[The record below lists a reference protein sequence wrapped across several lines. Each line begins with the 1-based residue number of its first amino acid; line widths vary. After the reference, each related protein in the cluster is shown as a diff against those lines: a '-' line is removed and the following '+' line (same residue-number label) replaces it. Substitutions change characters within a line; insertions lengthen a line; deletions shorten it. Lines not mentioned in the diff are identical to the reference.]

1 MINKNKT
8 KLIFIKLFLIFFLN
22 NVAIGSMNSFIVLK
36 VNNEIITNLD
46 IKKEYN
52 YLTALNNELKNL
64 DEGSIINLAKKS
76 LIRETIK
83 KNELEKYY
91 EFDHTRDYL
100 DKILKKFYLR
110 LNLNN
115 VNEFENY
122 LKDFNI
128 TLISVKKKIEIEVLW
143 NDLIFKKYKKQI
155 DINKDKLK
163 KKIIDQGIQNNEK
176 TKYELSEI
184 VFQVDK
190 KKKLKEII
198 KEIKESILSK
208 GFKNTANIY
217 SISDTSKF
225 GGQIGWVSEEQLSA
239 LIIDEVRKLNIGEI
253 TDPINIPGG
262 FLILKLENIKTE
274 KIEIDFD
281 QKLQNLI
288 AFETDR
294 QLNQFSAIY
303 FNKLKINTKISEK

>member
-110 LNLNN
+110 LNL
-115 VNEFENY
+115 
-122 LKDFNI
+122 
-128 TLISVKKKIEIEVLW
+128 
-143 NDLIFKKYKKQI
+143 
-155 DINKDKLK
+155 
-163 KKIIDQGIQNNEK
+163 
-176 TKYELSEI
+176 
-184 VFQVDK
+184 
-190 KKKLKEII
+190 
-198 KEIKESILSK
+198 
-208 GFKNTANIY
+208 
-217 SISDTSKF
+217 
-225 GGQIGWVSEEQLSA
+225 
-239 LIIDEVRKLNIGEI
+239 
-253 TDPINIPGG
+253 
-262 FLILKLENIKTE
+262 
-274 KIEIDFD
+274 
-281 QKLQNLI
+281 
-288 AFETDR
+288 
-294 QLNQFSAIY
+294 
-303 FNKLKINTKISEK
+303 